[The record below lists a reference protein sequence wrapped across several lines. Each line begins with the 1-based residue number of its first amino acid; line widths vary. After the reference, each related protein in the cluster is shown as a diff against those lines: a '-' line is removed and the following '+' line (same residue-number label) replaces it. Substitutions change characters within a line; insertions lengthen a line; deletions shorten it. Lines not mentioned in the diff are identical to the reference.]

1 MTLMEGSGSV
11 VDLVGQW
18 PPPAVPRS
26 ARRRTARDGRRS
38 GTVPPRRARPLLR
51 YARGTAAPVH
61 Q

>member
-18 PPPAVPRS
+18 PPRAVPR
-26 ARRRTARDGRRS
+26 APRGGGQRATAGA
-38 GTVPPRRARPLLR
+38 PAPCRRARPLLR
-51 YARGTAAPVH
+51 GARGTAAPVH